1 VITRRSK
8 TVRLRIQE
16 QNREKFDAALK
27 EVNGRGRTRRLN
39 AEDVFEAAEIAE
51 GYLEDAGRRR
61 IGATA
66 IYQPWRVPNSYDYV
80 AHGSR
85 LVMHR
90 SRAGWVLDE
99 VLWCP
104 VPSSRGGVLPRHG
117 GLRLTLPPEPQADTA
132 A

>member
-1 VITRRSK
+1 MITRRSK
-8 TVRLRIQE
+8 KVHLRIQAE
-16 QNREKFDAALK
+16 NSEKIDAALK
-27 EVNGRGRTRRLN
+27 EVNGLGRTRRLN
-39 AEDVFEAAEIAE
+39 AADALEAAEIAE
-51 GYLEDAGRRR
+51 DRLKDAGRRR

-66 IYQPWRVPNSYDYV
+66 IYQPWRVPNNYDYV

>member
-8 TVRLRIQE
+8 TVRLRIE
-16 QNREKFDAALK
+16 ERNRQKIDAALK

-39 AEDVFEAAEIAE
+39 ADAAFAAAEIAE
-51 GYLEDAGRRR
+51 DHLKGAGRRR

-104 VPSSRGGVLPRHG
+104 VPSSRGGALPRHG
-117 GLRLTLPPEPQADTA
+117 GLRLTLPPEPQAATA